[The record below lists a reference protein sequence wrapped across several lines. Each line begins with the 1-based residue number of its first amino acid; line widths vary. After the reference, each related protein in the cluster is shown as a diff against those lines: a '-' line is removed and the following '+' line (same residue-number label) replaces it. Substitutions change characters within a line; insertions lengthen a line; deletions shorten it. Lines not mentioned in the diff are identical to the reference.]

1 MYLCSWEIFV
11 CSFLVLSLP
20 SLCRLQLCD
29 IRLLEL
35 VPQLAD
41 VLVFC
46 SAFFPLCFILDTF
59 CCYIFKF
66 TNLLSCDIC
75 GCCLVA
81 KLCLTLCDPMD
92 CSTPAF
98 PVLQYLPELAQTHVL
113 WVDDTIQPS
122 HPLSPPS
129 PSAFNLSQN
138 QGLFQGVGF
147 LHQVDKVLELQLQ
160 HQSFQ
165 WIFRVDF

>member
-1 MYLCSWEIFV
+1 M
-11 CSFLVLSLP
+11 LSLP
-20 SLCRLQLCD
+20 FLCRLQLCD

-46 SAFFPLCFILDTF
+46 SDFFPLCFILDTF

-81 KLCLTLCDPMD
+81 KLCLTLCDPRD
-92 CSTPAF
+92 CSLPGSSVHGISQARILEWVAISF
-98 PVLQYLPELAQTHVL
+98 SRYLPEPGIEPVSFALAGGFFT
-113 WVDDTIQPS
+113 TS
-122 HPLSPPS
+122 PLGCLLLIPCSV
-129 PSAFNLSQN
+129 F
-138 QGLFQGVGF
+138 F
-147 LHQVDKVLELQLQ
+147 
-160 HQSFQ
+160 
-165 WIFRVDF
+165 IFRDGVESFLYHPCLYTVA